1 MNSKIKKIIYSGI
14 VFLLVF
20 AMFALMANFEHALA
34 IERHKQDARD
44 ALLMTQTNLES
55 IITSRMISM
64 GSIAAY
70 VEIDNEISQLEY
82 SSFAKNIYASS
93 DEIVKSMTFITD
105 TTITHIYP
113 FEENKAA
120 IGIDLASEASQRELI
135 LYAKNHLKAVFTAPV
150 NLVEGGIGIIV
161 RIPVVVK
168 DAYYGQVAIIFDYD
182 KTIAASGIENLS
194 NDYVVELAGFDSISG
209 EKAIIWNNDGDPVGD
224 SIIQEVNLYDS
235 TLTLTVLPREGWQGK
250 TVLYYMLWFIGA
262 IVSSFAFMGMH
273 KVVSFNDDLKGAN
286 KELENTIGRLQI
298 SEAYITHMAEH
309 DALTELYNRR
319 KFVEFLGSQLNSGK
333 TGSVLLL
340 DIDNFK
346 NINDTL
352 GHVYGDK
359 VLVSVSKGLLEAVE
373 GNAYVFR
380 FGGDEFIVLMTDVT
394 DTDSIDRCIENI
406 VHHLDLGNEVE
417 QIKNHI
423 TASIG
428 VARYPENGNTVEELL
443 LKADIAMYSA
453 KKSGKNKR
461 QFFFEDLISNFENRI
476 NIENRLRGAL
486 ESDEFMIYYQPII
499 DARTGDISSFE
510 ALLRLKDLSMS
521 PSEFIPIAEENG
533 MIVPIGKWV
542 IKEVLDQLKKWKEDG
557 FEIKPVA
564 INLSPRQ
571 IYDSTISDFVE
582 EELTLRGIEPYMI
595 EIEITESVL
604 IDNKEE
610 NMKVLSA
617 LKKLGIVISL
627 DDFGTGYS
635 SLNYL
640 TYMPVDKI
648 KLDKSLK
655 DRFIDMEDTKMV
667 DGLISIAH
675 GLNLEVVVEGVEEAG
690 EFDKLVATNCDYMQ
704 GYCFGRPSPANQVH
718 DSQGKFVY
726 RSLSKWVKD
735 SIEKDSKEQIQDLLI
750 SVCQSGESTINEF
763 NS

>member
-1 MNSKIKKIIYSGI
+1 MNKNITKILFSGI
-14 VFLLVF
+14 VFILVLG
-20 AMFALMANFEHALA
+20 MFAIVANFEHTLS
-34 IERHKQDARD
+34 IERHKQDAKD

-64 GSIAAY
+64 ASIAAY

-93 DEIVKSMTFITD
+93 DEVVKSMTFITD

-113 FEENKAA
+113 YEENKSA
-120 IGIDLASEASQRELI
+120 IGIDLATEPSQRELI
-135 LYAKNHLKAVFTAPV
+135 LYAKNNLKAVFTAPV

-161 RIPVVVK
+161 RIPVVVNN
-168 DAYYGQVAIIFDYD
+168 AYYGQVAIIFDYD
-182 KTIAASGIENLS
+182 KTIAASGIEELS
-194 NDYVVELAGFDSISG
+194 DEYIVELAGFDSLSG
-209 EKAIIWNNDGDPVGD
+209 EKTTIWNSGGDLGRD
-224 SIIQEVNLYDS
+224 SITQEVDLYGS
-235 TLTLTVLPREGWQGK
+235 TLTLTVMPREGWLGI
-250 TVLYYMLWFIGA
+250 TVLNYMIWFIGL
-262 IVSSFAFMGMH
+262 IVSLLAFMGMY
-273 KVVSFNDDLKGAN
+273 KVISFNEDLKVAN
-286 KELENTIGRLQI
+286 EELENTIDRLQQ
-298 SEAYITHMAEH
+298 SEAYITYMAEH
-309 DALTELYNRR
+309 DALTEIYNRR
-319 KFVEFLGSQLNSGK
+319 KFVNVLETQLSSGK

-359 VLVSVSKGLLEAVE
+359 VLISISKGLIDAVDD
-373 GNAYVFR
+373 NVYVFR
-380 FGGDEFIVLMTDVT
+380 FGGDEFIVLLMDET
-394 DTDSIDRCIENI
+394 DTECVDICVKNI
-406 VHHLDLGNEVE
+406 VKHLKLSNEVE

-428 VARYPENGNTVEELL
+428 ISRFPINGNTVEELL

-461 QFFFEDLISNFENRI
+461 EFFFEDLISNFENRV
-476 NIENRLRGAL
+476 NIEKRLRDAL
-486 ESDEFMIYYQPII
+486 ELNEFMIYYQPII
-499 DARTGDISSFE
+499 DSMTGEISSFE
-510 ALLRLKDLSMS
+510 ALIRLKDLSM
-521 PSEFIPIAEENG
+521 PPMVFIPIAEENG

-542 IKEVLDQLKKWKEDG
+542 IKEVLDQLQKWEASG

-571 IYDSTISDFVE
+571 IYDATIVDFIK
-582 EELTLRGIEPYMI
+582 EELASRKIEPSMI

-610 NMKVLSA
+610 NMKVLA
-617 LKKLGIVISL
+617 LLKKLGLIISL

-648 KLDKSLK
+648 KLDKTLK
-655 DRFIDMEDTKMV
+655 DRFIDMEDTKMI

-675 GLNLEVVVEGVEEAG
+675 GLNLEVVIEGVEEPS
-690 EFDKLVATNCDYMQ
+690 EFEKLIVTNCDYMQ
-704 GYCFGRPSPANQVH
+704 GYCFGRPSPADQIH
-718 DSQGKFVY
+718 DSHGRFVY
-726 RSLSKWVKD
+726 RSTSKWVKD
-735 SIEKDSKEQIQDLLI
+735 SII
-750 SVCQSGESTINEF
+750 SDKSGESTKHE
-763 NS
+763 

>member
-1 MNSKIKKIIYSGI
+1 MNSKIKKIAYSGI
-14 VFLLVF
+14 VFILVLG
-20 AMFALMANFEHALA
+20 MFALMAIFENTLA

-44 ALLMTQTNLES
+44 ALLLTQTNLES

-113 FEENKAA
+113 YEENKAA
-120 IGIDLASEASQRELI
+120 IGIDLASEVSQRDLI
-135 LYAKNHLKAVFTAPV
+135 LYAKNNLKAVFTAPV

-161 RIPVVVK
+161 RIPVIAK
-168 DAYYGQVAIIFDYD
+168 EAYYGQIAIIFDYD
-182 KTIAASGIENLS
+182 KTIAVSGIENLS
-194 NDYVVELAGFDSISG
+194 SDYVVELAGFDSLSG
-209 EKAIIWNNDGDPVGD
+209 EKAIIWNNGDKPVGD
-224 SIIQEVNLYDS
+224 SIFQEVNLYDS
-235 TLTLTVLPREGWQGK
+235 KLTLTVVPRDGWQGK
-250 TVLYYMLWFIGA
+250 TDLYYMLWFIGA
-262 IVSSFAFMGMH
+262 MVSSIAFMGMH
-273 KVVSFNDDLKGAN
+273 KVLSFNDDLKGAN
-286 KELENTIGRLQI
+286 KELENTVGRLKI

-309 DALTELYNRR
+309 DALTGLFNRR
-319 KFVEFLGSQLNSGK
+319 KFVEFLELQLKSDK

-359 VLVSVSKGLLEAVE
+359 VLVSVSKGLIEAVE
-373 GNAYVFR
+373 GNAHVFR
-380 FGGDEFIVLMTDVT
+380 FGGDEFIVLMMDVT
-394 DTDSIDRCIENI
+394 DTENIDQCIESI
-406 VHHLDLGNEVE
+406 VSHLELDNEVE

-428 VARYPENGNTVEELL
+428 VSRYPENGITVEELL
-443 LKADIAMYSA
+443 LKADVAMFSA

-461 QFFFEDLISNFENRI
+461 QFFFDDLISNFENRI
-476 NIENRLRGAL
+476 NIENRLREAL
-486 ESDEFMIYYQPII
+486 ESNEFMIYYQPII
-499 DARTGDISSFE
+499 ESKTGDISSFE
-510 ALLRLKDLSMS
+510 ALLRLRDLSMS
-521 PSEFIPIAEENG
+521 PAEFIPIAEENG
-533 MIVPIGKWV
+533 LIVPIGKWV
-542 IKEVLDQLKKWKEDG
+542 IKEVLNQLQKWESRG
-557 FEIKPVA
+557 FEVKPVA

-571 IYDSTISDFVE
+571 IYDATISDFVQ
-582 EELTLRGIEPYMI
+582 EELASRGIDPSMI
-595 EIEITESVL
+595 EIEITENVL
-604 IDNKEE
+604 IDNKDE
-610 NMKVLSA
+610 NMKVLAA
-617 LKKLGIVISL
+617 LKKLGVVISL

-655 DRFIDMEDTKMV
+655 DRFINMEDTKMM

-675 GLNLEVVVEGVEEAG
+675 GLNLKVVVEGVEEAS
-690 EFDKLVATNCDYMQ
+690 EFEKLVSTHCDYMQ
-704 GYCFGRPSPANQVH
+704 GYCFGRPSPADQVH

-735 SIEKDSKEQIQDLLI
+735 SIERDSSVHIQDLFI
-750 SVCQSGESTINEF
+750 SSGQLEESKINEYD
-763 NS
+763 S

>member
-1 MNSKIKKIIYSGI
+1 LNKNITKILFSGI
-14 VFLLVF
+14 VFILVLG
-20 AMFALMANFEHALA
+20 MFAIVANFEHTLS
-34 IERHKQDARD
+34 IERHKQDAKD

-64 GSIAAY
+64 ASIAAY

-93 DEIVKSMTFITD
+93 DEVVKSMTFITD

-113 FEENKAA
+113 YEENKSA
-120 IGIDLASEASQRELI
+120 IGIDLATEPSQRELI
-135 LYAKNHLKAVFTAPV
+135 LYAKNNLKAVFTAPV

-161 RIPVVVK
+161 RIPVVVNN
-168 DAYYGQVAIIFDYD
+168 AYYGQVAIIFDYD
-182 KTIAASGIENLS
+182 KTIAASGIEELS
-194 NDYVVELAGFDSISG
+194 DEYIVELAGFDSLSG
-209 EKAIIWNNDGDPVGD
+209 EKTTIWNSGGDLGRD
-224 SIIQEVNLYDS
+224 SITQEVDLYGS
-235 TLTLTVLPREGWQGK
+235 TLTLTVMPREGWLGI
-250 TVLYYMLWFIGA
+250 TVLNYMIWFIGL
-262 IVSSFAFMGMH
+262 IVSLLAFMGMY
-273 KVVSFNDDLKGAN
+273 KVISFNEDLKVAN
-286 KELENTIGRLQI
+286 EELENTIDRLQQ
-298 SEAYITHMAEH
+298 SEAYITYMAEH
-309 DALTELYNRR
+309 DALTEIYNRR
-319 KFVEFLGSQLNSGK
+319 KFVNVLETQLSSGK

-359 VLVSVSKGLLEAVE
+359 VLISISKGLIDAVDD
-373 GNAYVFR
+373 NVYVFR
-380 FGGDEFIVLMTDVT
+380 FGGDEFIVLLMDET
-394 DTDSIDRCIENI
+394 DTECVDICVKNI
-406 VHHLDLGNEVE
+406 VKHLKLSNEVE

-428 VARYPENGNTVEELL
+428 ISRFPINGNTVEELL

-461 QFFFEDLISNFENRI
+461 EFFFEDLISNFENRV
-476 NIENRLRGAL
+476 NIEKRLRDAL
-486 ESDEFMIYYQPII
+486 ELNEFMIYYQPII
-499 DARTGDISSFE
+499 DSMTGEISSFE
-510 ALLRLKDLSMS
+510 ALIRLKDLSM
-521 PSEFIPIAEENG
+521 PPMVFIPIAEENG

-542 IKEVLDQLKKWKEDG
+542 IKEVLDQLQKWEASG

-571 IYDSTISDFVE
+571 IYDATIVDFIK
-582 EELTLRGIEPYMI
+582 EELASRKIEPSMI

-610 NMKVLSA
+610 NMKVLA
-617 LKKLGIVISL
+617 LLKKLGLIISL

-648 KLDKSLK
+648 KLDKTLK
-655 DRFIDMEDTKMV
+655 DRFIDMEDTKMI

-675 GLNLEVVVEGVEEAG
+675 GLNLEVVIEGVEEPS
-690 EFDKLVATNCDYMQ
+690 EFEKLIVTNCDYMQ
-704 GYCFGRPSPANQVH
+704 GYCFGRPSPADQIH
-718 DSQGKFVY
+718 DSHGRFVY
-726 RSLSKWVKD
+726 RSTSKWVKD
-735 SIEKDSKEQIQDLLI
+735 SII
-750 SVCQSGESTINEF
+750 SDKSGESTKHE
-763 NS
+763 

>member
-1 MNSKIKKIIYSGI
+1 MNKNITKILFSGI
-14 VFLLVF
+14 VFILVLG
-20 AMFALMANFEHALA
+20 MFAIVANFEHTLS
-34 IERHKQDARD
+34 IERHKQDAKD

-64 GSIAAY
+64 ASIAAY

-93 DEIVKSMTFITD
+93 DEVVKSMTFITD

-113 FEENKAA
+113 YEENKSA
-120 IGIDLASEASQRELI
+120 IGIDLATEPSQRELI
-135 LYAKNHLKAVFTAPV
+135 LYAKNNLKAVFTAPV

-161 RIPVVVK
+161 RIPVVVNN
-168 DAYYGQVAIIFDYD
+168 AYYGQVAIIFDYD
-182 KTIAASGIENLS
+182 KTIAASGIEELS
-194 NDYVVELAGFDSISG
+194 DEYIVELAGFDSLSG
-209 EKAIIWNNDGDPVGD
+209 EKTTIWNSGGDLGRD
-224 SIIQEVNLYDS
+224 SITQEVDLYGS
-235 TLTLTVLPREGWQGK
+235 TLTLTVMPREGWLGV
-250 TVLYYMLWFIGA
+250 TVLNYMIWFIGL
-262 IVSSFAFMGMH
+262 IVSLLAFMGMY
-273 KVVSFNDDLKGAN
+273 KVISFNEDLKVAN
-286 KELENTIGRLQI
+286 EELENTIDRLQQ
-298 SEAYITHMAEH
+298 SEAYITYMAEH
-309 DALTELYNRR
+309 DALTEIYNRR
-319 KFVEFLGSQLNSGK
+319 KFVNVLETQLSSGK

-359 VLVSVSKGLLEAVE
+359 VLISISKGLIDAVDD
-373 GNAYVFR
+373 NVYVFR
-380 FGGDEFIVLMTDVT
+380 FGGDEFIVLLMDET
-394 DTDSIDRCIENI
+394 DTECVDICVKNI
-406 VHHLDLGNEVE
+406 VKHLKLSNEVE

-428 VARYPENGNTVEELL
+428 ISRFPINGNTVEELL

-461 QFFFEDLISNFENRI
+461 EFFFEDLISNFENRV
-476 NIENRLRGAL
+476 NIEKRLRDAL
-486 ESDEFMIYYQPII
+486 ELNEFMIYYQPII
-499 DARTGDISSFE
+499 DSMTGEISSFE
-510 ALLRLKDLSMS
+510 ALIRLKDLSM
-521 PSEFIPIAEENG
+521 PPMVFIPIAEENG

-542 IKEVLDQLKKWKEDG
+542 IKEVLDQLQKWEASG

-571 IYDSTISDFVE
+571 IYDATIVDFIK
-582 EELTLRGIEPYMI
+582 EELASRKIEPSMI

-610 NMKVLSA
+610 NMKVLA
-617 LKKLGIVISL
+617 LLKKLGLIISL

-648 KLDKSLK
+648 KLDKTLK
-655 DRFIDMEDTKMV
+655 DRFIDMEDTKMI

-675 GLNLEVVVEGVEEAG
+675 GLNLEVVIEGVEEPS
-690 EFDKLVATNCDYMQ
+690 EFEKLIVTNCDYMQ
-704 GYCFGRPSPANQVH
+704 GYCFGRPSPADQIH
-718 DSQGKFVY
+718 DSHGRFVY
-726 RSLSKWVKD
+726 RSTSKWVKD
-735 SIEKDSKEQIQDLLI
+735 SII
-750 SVCQSGESTINEF
+750 SDKSGESTKHE
-763 NS
+763 

>member
-14 VFLLVF
+14 VFLSVF
-20 AMFALMANFEHALA
+20 GMFALMANYEHTLA

-44 ALLMTQTNLES
+44 TLLMTQTNLES

-64 GSIAAY
+64 GGIAAY
-70 VEIDNEISQLEY
+70 IEIDNEISQLEY
-82 SSFAKNIYASS
+82 SSFAKNIYASA

-113 FEENKAA
+113 YEENKAA
-120 IGIDLASEASQRELI
+120 IGIDLASEASQRDLI
-135 LYAKNHLKAVFTAPV
+135 LYAKNNLKAVFTAPV

-168 DAYYGQVAIIFDYD
+168 EAYYGQVAIVFDYD
-182 KTIAASGIENLS
+182 KTIAASGIESLS
-194 NDYVVELAGFDSISG
+194 SEYVVELAGFDSLSG
-209 EKAIIWNNDGDPVGD
+209 EKAIIWNNDGNPVGD

-235 TLTLTVLPREGWQGK
+235 TLILTVLPREGWQGK
-250 TVLYYMLWFIGA
+250 TVLYYMLWFIGV
-262 IVSSFAFMGMH
+262 IVSSFAFMGMY
-273 KVVSFNDDLKGAN
+273 KVLSFNDDLKGAN
-286 KELENTIGRLQI
+286 EELENTIGRLQI
-298 SEAYITHMAEH
+298 SEAHITHMAEH
-309 DALTELYNRR
+309 DALTELFNRR
-319 KFVEFLGSQLNSGK
+319 KFVEILGAQLNSGK

-359 VLVSVSKGLLEAVE
+359 VLVSISKRLLEAVE
-373 GNAYVFR
+373 GNAHVFR
-380 FGGDEFIVLMTDVT
+380 FGGDEFIVLMMDIT

-406 VHHLDLGNEVE
+406 VCHLDLGNEVE
-417 QIKNHI
+417 HIKNHI

-428 VARYPENGNTVEELL
+428 VSRYPANGNTVEELL

-461 QFFFEDLISNFENRI
+461 QFFFDDLISNFENRI

-486 ESDEFMIYYQPII
+486 KSNEFMIYYQPII
-499 DARTGDISSFE
+499 DAKTGDLSSFE
-510 ALLRLKDLSMS
+510 ALLRLKDLSM
-521 PSEFIPIAEENG
+521 PPNEFIPIAEENG

-542 IKEVLDQLKKWKEDG
+542 IREVLDQLQKWEASG
-557 FEIKPVA
+557 FETKPVA

-571 IYDSTISDFVE
+571 IYDATISEFVE
-582 EELTLRGIEPYMI
+582 DELNSRGIDPSMI

-617 LKKLGIVISL
+617 LKKIGLIISL

-655 DRFIDMEDTKMV
+655 DRFIDMEDTKMM

-690 EFDKLVATNCDYMQ
+690 ESEKLIATNCDYMQ
-704 GYCFGRPSPANQVH
+704 GYYFGRPAPADQVH
-718 DSQGKFVY
+718 DSQGRLVY
-726 RSLSKWVKD
+726 RSF
-735 SIEKDSKEQIQDLLI
+735 
-750 SVCQSGESTINEF
+750 THT
-763 NS
+763 

>member
-1 MNSKIKKIIYSGI
+1 LNSKLRKTIYSGI
-14 VFLLVF
+14 VFVLVF
-20 AMFALMANFEHALA
+20 GMFALMANFEHQLA

-70 VEIDNEISQLEY
+70 IEIDNKITQLEY

-93 DEIVKSMTFITD
+93 DDIVKSMTFITD

-113 FEENKAA
+113 YEENKSA
-120 IGIDLASEASQRELI
+120 IGIDLAAEASQRELI
-135 LYAKNHLKAVFTAPV
+135 LYAKDNIRPVFAAPV

-161 RIPVVVK
+161 RIPVVLD

-182 KTIAASGIENLS
+182 KTIASSGIESLS
-194 NDYVVELAGFDSISG
+194 GDYIVELAGFDPLNG
-209 EKAIIWNNDGDPVGD
+209 DKVIIWNNGGDPTGD
-224 SIIQEVNLYDS
+224 TIEQEVNLYGS
-235 TLTLTVLPREGWQGK
+235 ALVLTVMPHEGWQGK
-250 TVLYYMLWFIGA
+250 TVLYHMLFFIGV
-262 IVSSFAFMGMH
+262 IVSSFAFMGMY
-273 KVVSFNDDLKGAN
+273 KVVSFNDDLKVAN
-286 KELENTIGRLQI
+286 EELENTIGRLQI

-309 DALTELYNRR
+309 DSLTELYNRR
-319 KFVEFLGSQLNSGK
+319 KFVDFLESQLTSGK

-359 VLVSVSKGLLEAVE
+359 VLVSVSKGLKDAVDD
-373 GNAYVFR
+373 NVHVFR
-380 FGGDEFIVLMTDVT
+380 FGGDEFIVILVDET
-394 DTDSIDRCIENI
+394 DTDCIDRCIESI
-406 VHHLDLGNEVE
+406 VYHLELCNEVE
-417 QIKNHI
+417 HIKNHI

-428 VARYPENGNTVEELL
+428 ISRYPINGNTVEELL

-461 QFFFEDLISNFENRI
+461 QFFYDDLISNFENRI
-476 NIENRLRGAL
+476 NIENRLREAL
-486 ESDEFMIYYQPII
+486 ESSDFMMYYQPII
-499 DARTGDISSFE
+499 DSKTGEISSFE
-510 ALLRLKDLSMS
+510 ALIRLGDLSMA
-521 PSEFIPIAEENG
+521 PNEFIPIAEENG
-533 MIVPIGKWV
+533 MIIPIGKWV
-542 IKEVLDQLKKWKEDG
+542 ISEVLDQLQNWEANG
-557 FEIKPVA
+557 CEIKPIA
-564 INLSPRQ
+564 INLSARQ
-571 IYDSTISDFVE
+571 IYDVTIVDYIK
-582 EELTLRGIEPYMI
+582 EELSSRAIDPFMI

-610 NMKVLSA
+610 NMKVLAA
-617 LKKLGIVISL
+617 LKKIGVIISL

-655 DRFIDMEDTKMV
+655 DRFIDMEDKKIMN
-667 DGLISIAH
+667 GLISIAH
-675 GLNLEVVVEGVEEAG
+675 GLNLKVVIEGVEEAS
-690 EFDKLVATNCDYMQ
+690 EFEKLVVTNCDYMQ
-704 GYCFGRPSPANQVH
+704 GYCFGRPSPADQIH
-718 DSQGKFVY
+718 DSNGLFLY
-726 RSLSKWVKD
+726 RSLSKWVKESIRDD
-735 SIEKDSKEQIQDLLI
+735 SARQFQELLI
-750 SVCQSGESTINEF
+750 SGKNLEESIIDEYD
-763 NS
+763 S

>member
-14 VFLLVF
+14 VFILVF
-20 AMFALMANFEHALA
+20 GMFALMANFEHTLA

-55 IITSRMISM
+55 MIKSRMISM

-113 FEENKAA
+113 YEENKAA
-120 IGIDLASEASQRELI
+120 IGIDLASEASQRDLI
-135 LYAKNHLKAVFTAPV
+135 LYAKNNLKAVFTAPV

-161 RIPVVVK
+161 RIPVVVN
-168 DAYYGQVAIIFDYD
+168 DGYYGQVAIIFDFD
-182 KTIAASGIENLS
+182 KTIVASGIESLS
-194 NDYVVELAGFDSISG
+194 SEYIVELAGFDSLSG
-209 EKAIIWNNDGDPVGD
+209 EKAIIWKNDGNPVGD

-250 TVLYYMLWFIGA
+250 TVLYYMLWFIGV
-262 IVSSFAFMGMH
+262 IVSIFAFMGMH

-286 KELENTIGRLQI
+286 EELENTIGRLQI

-319 KFVEFLGSQLNSGK
+319 KFVEFLGSQLSSGK

-373 GNAYVFR
+373 GNAHVFR
-380 FGGDEFIVLMTDVT
+380 FGGDEFIVLMMDVT

-406 VHHLDLGNEVE
+406 VCHLDRGNEVE
-417 QIKNHI
+417 HIKNHI

-428 VARYPENGNTVEELL
+428 VSRYPSNGNTVEELL

-461 QFFFEDLISNFENRI
+461 QFFFDDLISNFENRI

-486 ESDEFMIYYQPII
+486 ESNEFMIYYQPII
-499 DARTGDISSFE
+499 DAKTGDISSFE
-510 ALLRLKDLSMS
+510 ALLRLKDLSM
-521 PSEFIPIAEENG
+521 PPNEFIPIAEENG

-542 IKEVLDQLKKWKEDG
+542 IREVLDQLQKWEASG

-571 IYDSTISDFVE
+571 IYDATISEFVE
-582 EELTLRGIEPYMI
+582 EELTSRGIEPSMI

-610 NMKVLSA
+610 NMKVLAA
-617 LKKLGIVISL
+617 LKKIGVIISL

-655 DRFIDMEDTKMV
+655 DRFIDMEDTKMM

-675 GLNLEVVVEGVEEAG
+675 GLNLKVVVEGVEEAG
-690 EFDKLVATNCDYMQ
+690 EFEKLVVTNCDYMQ
-704 GYCFGRPSPANQVH
+704 GYCFGRPSPADQVH
-718 DSQGKFVY
+718 DSQGRFVY

-750 SVCQSGESTINEF
+750 SVYQSGESTLNEF